1 LTIEVFFDTL
11 KVYISQYMS
20 QPITSRQK
28 QLLDFVQGY
37 TEKKGISPSLEEMAS
52 ALKLSSLSSI
62 HYHLAR
68 LEEKGLISRS
78 AGNYRSIRITDE
90 SDTVTEIPLVGAIA
104 AGQPIEAIEERE
116 KISVPKSMLSGSGDH
131 FALQV
136 SGDSM
141 VGDGIFNRDIVVI
154 RKQEYAN
161 DGDTIVAIING
172 NEATLKRLYREK
184 DGFRLQPANPNIEPI
199 FTKELLVQGKV
210 MSILRNVD
218 NELIATPIEKKTK
231 NYIRSDEYINEESLR
246 ILSDAILQFKEENG
260 VKYKSNELFGLA
272 ILKELFAYILA
283 KQGLD
288 ISMRKEVFDNLDI
301 QITLNAEDK
310 KELDRIFSNF
320 NSLTNTEDVL
330 GHVYQSI
337 QSREERKDSGQYYTP
352 NKVVDFIIENI
363 DVKFNNDG
371 SLKILDPACGSGQ
384 FLIRAYEKLLEQ
396 YRKLGVADNVAH
408 KKIVEEHLFG
418 IDVDP
423 VACMLARANLVLKNP
438 FVSVKPNIFVQNF
451 LKKDFG
457 LIDPDPFTDVYNT
470 FDFVIGNPPWGASLT
485 REDKKYF
492 AKYYSIGEVGLNTFT
507 LFMERSLDFLKEKG
521 RLGFLIPEA
530 YLKIK
535 VHQPSR
541 QQLLRSG
548 EIKLLAIS
556 GDIFKKVYAPALVL
570 IFEETKKINKDHQ
583 ILIKEGVFNGE
594 VKESKIPQS
603 LFNSTPDNIFNIH
616 FSDLSTKIIQQ
627 IEGLDNK
634 YLKDHTLFILGI
646 VTGNN
651 KKHLVSKKLTKDH
664 SPIIVGKDLRKFKID
679 FGGNYF
685 VYDKAVLQQVAP
697 RDYYASPEKLI
708 YKFIGKNLTFAYDN
722 EKRFSLNNANAIVPN
737 IPNLKMKY
745 ILGVLN
751 SDLMQFYY
759 TKSFFTVRVLRSNL
773 ERLPIYNATKS
784 QQEKVIKLVEKIEKA
799 EESEYEKSLRDLNE
813 YIYELYGLSD
823 EQREYAE
830 EELAA
835 S

>member
-1 LTIEVFFDTL
+1 
-11 KVYISQYMS
+11 MS

-28 QLLDFVQGY
+28 QLLDFIQSF
-37 TEKKGISPSLEEMAS
+37 TEKRGISPSLEEMAK

-78 AGNYRSIRITDE
+78 AGNYRSVKVTNDN
-90 SDTVTEIPLVGAIA
+90 DTVTEIPLVGTIA

-116 KISVPKSMLSGSGDH
+116 NISVPKAMLSSAGEH

-141 VGDGIFNRDIVVI
+141 IGDGIFNRDIIVI

-210 MSILRNVD
+210 TSILRNVD
-218 NELIATPIEKKTK
+218 NELVATPIEKKTK
-231 NYIRSDEYINEESLR
+231 NYIRSDEYASEESLR
-246 ILSDAILQFKEENG
+246 ILSDAVLQFKESNK
-260 VKYKSNELFGLA
+260 VKYNSEELFELA
-272 ILKELFAYILA
+272 ILEELFAYILG

-288 ISMRKEVFDNLDI
+288 ISMRADVFDTLKNKV
-301 QITLNAEDK
+301 TLNSEDK

-320 NSLTNTEDVL
+320 NGLTDSEDVL

-352 NKVVDFIIENI
+352 NKVVNFIIENI
-363 DVKFNNDG
+363 DVKLQKG
-371 SLKILDPACGSGQ
+371 KPLKILDPACGSGQ
-384 FLIRAYEKLLEQ
+384 FLIRAYERLLEQ
-396 YRKLGVADNVAH
+396 YRELGVADNIAH

-418 IDVDP
+418 IDIDP
-423 VACMLARANLVLKNP
+423 IACVLAQANLVLKNP
-438 FVSVKPNIFVQNF
+438 FVSVKLNIFVQNF

-457 LIDPDPFTDVYNT
+457 LIDHDPFTDLYNT

-507 LFMERSLDFLKEKG
+507 LFMERSMDFLKEKG

-541 QQLLRSG
+541 QQLLKSG

-570 IFEETKKINKDHQ
+570 IFEETKKISKDHQ
-583 ILIKEGVFNGE
+583 ILVKEGVFNGE

-603 LFNSTPDNIFNIH
+603 LFDSTPDNIFNIH
-616 FSDLSTKIIQQ
+616 FSNLSTKIIQQ
-627 IEGLDNK
+627 IESLDNR
-634 YLKDHTLFILGI
+634 YLKNHTLFVLGI

-651 KKHLVSKKLTKDH
+651 KKYLVSEKLTKDH
-664 SPIIVGKDLRKFKID
+664 SPIIVGKDLKKFKID

-697 RDYYASPEKLI
+697 RDYYESPEKLI

-722 EKRFSLNNANAIVPN
+722 EKRFSLNNANAIVPD
-737 IPNLKMKY
+737 IPNLKIKY

-759 TKSFFTVRVLRSNL
+759 AKSFFTVRVLRSNL
-773 ERLPIYNATKS
+773 ERLPIFNATKS
-784 QQEKVIKLVEKIEKA
+784 QQDRVIKLVEKIEKA
-799 EESEYEKSLRDLNE
+799 EESEYKKLLRDLNE
-813 YIYELYGLSD
+813 YIYELYGLSS
-823 EQREYAE
+823 EQREYVE
-830 EELAA
+830 NELAT

>member
-1 LTIEVFFDTL
+1 
-11 KVYISQYMS
+11 MS
-20 QPITSRQK
+20 QHITSRQK
-28 QLLDFVQGY
+28 QLLDFIQSF
-37 TEKKGISPSLEEMAS
+37 TEKKGISPSLEEMAK

-78 AGNYRSIRITDE
+78 AGNYRSIKVTDN
-90 SDTVTEIPLVGAIA
+90 SDPVTEIPLVGAIA

-116 KISVPKSMLSGSGDH
+116 SISVPKTMLSGSGEH

-136 SGDSM
+136 TGDSM

-218 NELIATPIEKKTK
+218 NELVATPIEKKTK
-231 NYIRSDEYINEESLR
+231 NYIRSDEYASEESLR
-246 ILSDAILQFKEENG
+246 ILSDAILQFKEENK
-260 VKYKSNELFGLA
+260 VKYNSTEFFELA
-272 ILKELFAYILA
+272 ILKGLFAHILA

-288 ISMRKEVFDNLDI
+288 ISMRNDVFEGFEN
-301 QITLNAEDK
+301 QTTLNIEDK
-310 KELDRIFSNF
+310 RELGRIFSNF
-320 NSLTNTEDVL
+320 NDLTNSEDVL

-352 NKVVDFIIENI
+352 NKVVNFIIENI
-363 DVKFNNDG
+363 DIKLQEDK
-371 SLKILDPACGSGQ
+371 SLRILDPACGSGQ
-384 FLIRAYEKLLEQ
+384 FLICAYERLLEQ
-396 YRKLGVADNVAH
+396 YRELGVADNEAH
-408 KKIVEEHLFG
+408 KKIVEEHIFG
-418 IDVDP
+418 IDIDP
-423 VACMLARANLVLKNP
+423 IACVLARANLVLKNP
-438 FVSVKPNIFVQNF
+438 FVAVKPNIFTQNF

-457 LIDPDPFTDVYNT
+457 LIDPDPFTDLYNT
-470 FDFVIGNPPWGASLT
+470 FDFVIGNPPWGATLT

-541 QQLLRSG
+541 QQLLKSG

-570 IFEETKKINKDHQ
+570 IFEETKKINIEHQ
-583 ILIKEGVFNGE
+583 ILIQEGVFNGK

-616 FSDLSTKIIQQ
+616 FSDLSTKIIQHV
-627 IEGLDNK
+627 ENLGNK
-634 YLKDHTLFILGI
+634 HLKDHTLFILGI

-651 KKHLVSKKLTKDH
+651 KKYLVPKKLTKDH

-697 RDYYASPEKLI
+697 RDYYENSEKLI

-737 IPNLKMKY
+737 IPGLKMKY
-745 ILGVLN
+745 ILGILN
-751 SDLMQFYY
+751 SNLIQFYY
-759 TKSFFTVRVLRSNL
+759 AKSFFTVRVLRSNL
-773 ERLPIYNATKS
+773 ERLPIFNATKS
-784 QQEKVIKLVEKIEKA
+784 QQDKVIKFVESIEKSEG
-799 EESEYEKSLRDLNE
+799 EEYKKTLQELNE
-813 YIYELYGLSD
+813 YIYNLYGLSD
-823 EQREYAE
+823 EQKEYVE
-830 EELAA
+830 QELAT